1 MTLWV
6 SAAIIIVSLVV
17 LERGAEYLVEG
28 LGSLS
33 DRFGISEAVVGAS
46 IAAVGSSMP
55 EFGSAV
61 FSVVEN
67 EPTIGFGTIVGS
79 AIFNITVII
88 GGSALFGKVV
98 IDRKVIY
105 RDGLFYLFTVLVAL
119 FGIRD
124 GVLTRPEAVA
134 WALLFGVYLAWLV
147 YDARRGEP
155 VPNESFEDISTR
167 LSAVYVIG
175 GLVATAVAARYL
187 VVHVESLSVEL
198 GVSTAVF
205 SLVAV
210 AAGTSVPDL
219 FTSLRS
225 AQKGMGS
232 LAVANAVGSNIF
244 DILGGLGVP
253 FAFRAATSVEESL
266 NLSALALFGSVVL
279 ALVVVRWGF
288 SLTRRKGYV
297 LLGAYAAYLAVL
309 LAQTTSAL

>member
-1 MTLWV
+1 MALWV
-6 SAAIIIVSLVV
+6 SAVIIIASLVV
-17 LERGAEYLVEG
+17 LERGADYLVEG

-33 DRFGISEAVVGAS
+33 DRFSISEAVIGAS
-46 IAAVGSSMP
+46 VAAMGSSMP
-55 EFGSAV
+55 EFGASA
-61 FSVVEN
+61 FSVIEN

-98 IDRKVIY
+98 IDRKVVY

-119 FGIRD
+119 VGIRD

-134 WALLFGVYLAWLV
+134 WALLFGVYLAWLI

-155 VPNESFEDISTR
+155 VPNESFDDLSTR
-167 LSAVYVIG
+167 LSAIYVVG
-175 GLVATAVAARYL
+175 GLLATAVAARYL
-187 VVHVESLSVEL
+187 VVHVEPLSLEL

-219 FTSLRS
+219 FTSLQS
-225 AQKGMGS
+225 ARKGLGS

-253 FAFRAATSVEESL
+253 FAFRAATSVEASL
-266 NLSALALFGSVVL
+266 NLSVVALLGSVVL

-297 LLGAYAAYLAVL
+297 LLGAYAAYLAILV
-309 LAQTTSAL
+309 AQTTTTL

>member
-1 MTLWV
+1 MALWV

-98 IDRKVIY
+98 IDKKVIY
-105 RDGLFYLFTVLVAL
+105 RDGLFYLFTVVVAL
-119 FGIRD
+119 VGIRD
-124 GVLTRPEAVA
+124 GRLTRTEALA
-134 WALLFGVYLAWLV
+134 WAALFGVYLVWLV

-155 VPNESFEDISTR
+155 VPNESFDDLSTR
-167 LSAVYVIG
+167 LSAAYVVG
-175 GLVATAVAARYL
+175 GLVATGIAARYL
-187 VVHVESLSVEL
+187 VVHVEILSVEL
-198 GVSTAVF
+198 GISTAIF

-219 FTSLRS
+219 FTSLQS
-225 AQKGMGS
+225 ARKGMGS
-232 LAVANAVGSNIF
+232 LAVANAIGSNIF
-244 DILGGLGVP
+244 DILGGLGIP
-253 FAFRAATSVEESL
+253 FAFRAVTSVEAAL
-266 NLSALALFGSVVL
+266 NLSALVLLGSVVL
-279 ALVVVRWGF
+279 ALFVVRWGF
-288 SLTRRKGYV
+288 SLTRPKGYV
-297 LLGAYAAYLAVL
+297 LIGAYVTYLAVL
-309 LAQTTSAL
+309 FAQTTL

>member
-1 MTLWV
+1 M
-6 SAAIIIVSLVV
+6 IIIASLVV

-33 DRFGISEAVVGAS
+33 DRFGISESVVGAS

-119 FGIRD
+119 VGIRD
-124 GVLTRPEAVA
+124 GVLTRSEAIA

-155 VPNESFEDISTR
+155 VPNESFEDLSTR

-187 VVHVESLSVEL
+187 VVHVESLSLEL
-198 GVSTAVF
+198 GISTAVF

-219 FTSLRS
+219 FTSLQS
-225 AQKGMGS
+225 ARKGMGS

-266 NLSALALFGSVVL
+266 NLSALALLGSVVL

-309 LAQTTSAL
+309 LAQTASIL